1 MEKRGGGRS
10 FFLFSWQAMRP
21 HTLIAHQN
29 ADSAKFHVLDGL
41 AIGYNR
47 GEQDDGEGR
56 MGMSAH
62 LTEIAFQ
69 TSQVNGMNV
78 HILPTAKF
86 KTTTIVTMIEQALS
100 EENVTKT
107 ALLAMVMKRATARF
121 PETKQLREHLDFLY
135 GAIFDVD
142 VMKKGERQ
150 ILQIYMEVPNEK
162 YLSQESSLLEQ
173 AIQFVG
179 DMLARPRVENGA
191 FLEKFVNQEKETLR
205 KRIESLIDD
214 KMKYANQRVT
224 EEMCKGEPF
233 SLLVQGRVKD
243 LPAISGQELYRYFQ
257 EITSANPIHMFV
269 VGDVEPHTVVEAIQ
283 KQVPLERPAV
293 KPLTIGQ
300 TQKQV
305 QDVREVV
312 ERLEVNQAKLNIGC
326 RTNITYKDDDYPA
339 LLLYN
344 GVLGGFPHS
353 KLFVNVREKAS
364 LAYYAVSRLESH
376 KGILMMMS
384 GIDAN
389 NYQRAVE
396 IIRQQLDL
404 MRQGSITEEE
414 MSQTKATLSNQFRE
428 LLDSARMMIDFT
440 FNGVLSGRKRQLDE
454 LLGQINSVTVE
465 DIKRVAEKVK
475 MDTIYLLRDKKGDA

>member
-1 MEKRGGGRS
+1 
-10 FFLFSWQAMRP
+10 
-21 HTLIAHQN
+21 
-29 ADSAKFHVLDGL
+29 
-41 AIGYNR
+41 
-47 GEQDDGEGR
+47 
-56 MGMSAH
+56 MSAH

-69 TSQVNGMNV
+69 SSQINGMNV

-100 EENVTKT
+100 EEHVTKT
-107 ALLAMVMKRATARF
+107 ALLAMVMKRASARF
-121 PETKQLREHLDFLY
+121 PETKLLRAHLDFLY

-179 DMLARPRVENGA
+179 DMLARPYVEEGA
-191 FLEKFVNQEKETLR
+191 FLEKYVKLEKETLR
-205 KRIESLIDD
+205 KRMESLIDD

-233 SLLVQGRVKD
+233 SLLVQGRVED
-243 LPAISGQELYRYFQ
+243 LPGITGQDLYGYFK
-257 EITSANPIHMFV
+257 EITSSNPINMFV
-269 VGDVEPHTVVEAIQ
+269 VGDVEPQIISEAIRTHI
-283 KQVPLERPAV
+283 PLVRSKV
-293 KPLTIGQ
+293 KPLSIGHTQ
-300 TQKQV
+300 TQEKEEQ
-305 QDVREVV
+305 EVI

-326 RTNITYKDDDYPA
+326 RTHISYKDDDYPA

-344 GVLGGFPHS
+344 GILGGFPHS

-396 IIRQQLDL
+396 IIKQQLES
-404 MRQGSITEEE
+404 MRQGNISEEE
-414 MSQTKATLSNQFRE
+414 MSQTRATLSNQFRE

-440 FNGVLSGRKRQLDE
+440 YNSVLSGRKRHLDE
-454 LLGQINSVTVE
+454 LLRDMNNITVE
-465 DIKRVAEKVK
+465 DIKRVAKKVK
-475 MDTIYLLRDKKGDA
+475 IDTIYLLRDKKGEA